1 MRARPLL
8 APPVATPMGVTA
20 DTISQLATELGSRL
34 TLLVTDAQITT
45 IPSQLR
51 GAIIRVDPNTTI
63 LPAGVGDS
71 ELTELRSSRET
82 VKRLSVSAADLPRL
96 RGQLPEGLQ
105 RLNVRGPEV
114 TEPRWPERD
123 EDDGLS
129 VLLQGVTADTI
140 SHLADLGRTVNR
152 LEIYDCTDLTAGSLE
167 PLTRCP
173 ELHSLTLSGGVPDTV
188 SLEPLTRCPELFSL
202 TLSGGVP
209 DTVSL
214 EPLTRCPKLQYLTL
228 SGGVPD
234 TVSLEPLTRCPGLE
248 LLSVSAADLPLL
260 RGQLPEGLR
269 CLNVRDCPDLTA
281 GSLEPLTRCPELHSL
296 TLSGGVPDTV
306 SLEPL
311 TRCRGLREL
320 TLSGGVPDTVSLE
333 PLTRCPG
340 LRYLTLSGGVP
351 DTVSLEPLTRCRGLL
366 YLSVSA
372 ADLPLLRG
380 QLPEGLQRLNVRGPE
395 VTEPRWPEWYPWDDG
410 LSVSLQGVAADTI
423 SHLAD
428 LGRMV
433 RRLEIYDCPAL
444 TAGSLEPL
452 TRCRDLGR
460 LTLSGGVPDTVSLE
474 PLTRCPGLWR
484 LTLSGGV
491 PDAVLDSLSGC
502 PGLYYL
508 TLGDRQRPAETAF
521 TAAAVTRLVESCREL
536 WWLSLHCTAD
546 TGRAV
551 LTALKEADLGR
562 HSNGRPR
569 TIGLIVPD
577 CPDLTAGSLE
587 PLTRCPKLRGLTLSG
602 GVPDTGSLE
611 PLTRCPGLERLTLS
625 GGVPDSVLD
634 SLSGCPG
641 LYYLT
646 LGDRQRPAETAFTAA
661 AVTRL
666 VKSCRKLCH
675 LFLHCTADTTR
686 AVLTALEKAN
696 LVRDSDGDHR
706 TIWLHV
712 LGELYDQLKS
722 QEGDGVTVWEWRC

>member
-269 CLNVRDCPDLTA
+269 C
-281 GSLEPLTRCPELHSL
+281 
-296 TLSGGVPDTV
+296 
-306 SLEPL
+306 
-311 TRCRGLREL
+311 
-320 TLSGGVPDTVSLE
+320 
-333 PLTRCPG
+333 
-340 LRYLTLSGGVP
+340 
-351 DTVSLEPLTRCRGLL
+351 
-366 YLSVSA
+366 
-372 ADLPLLRG
+372 
-380 QLPEGLQRLNVRGPE
+380 LNVRGPE

>member
-152 LEIYDCTDLTAGSLE
+152 LEIY
-167 PLTRCP
+167 
-173 ELHSLTLSGGVPDTV
+173 
-188 SLEPLTRCPELFSL
+188 
-202 TLSGGVP
+202 
-209 DTVSL
+209 
-214 EPLTRCPKLQYLTL
+214 
-228 SGGVPD
+228 
-234 TVSLEPLTRCPGLE
+234 
-248 LLSVSAADLPLL
+248 
-260 RGQLPEGLR
+260 
-269 CLNVRDCPDLTA
+269 
-281 GSLEPLTRCPELHSL
+281 
-296 TLSGGVPDTV
+296 
-306 SLEPL
+306 
-311 TRCRGLREL
+311 
-320 TLSGGVPDTVSLE
+320 
-333 PLTRCPG
+333 
-340 LRYLTLSGGVP
+340 
-351 DTVSLEPLTRCRGLL
+351 
-366 YLSVSA
+366 
-372 ADLPLLRG
+372 
-380 QLPEGLQRLNVRGPE
+380 GPE